1 MTSRNEIYFQ
11 NKFKN
16 LQNDLK
22 PLNNYLHLSACDSTK
37 SANTPRWKYSLNKYA
52 TKETLVNKK
61 PLSPVTNIAL
71 VDRKKEQYPRMPVT
85 NFEDEYY
92 SNQISDDYVKLI
104 RYGYKSDAQVQ
115 LNANLSDFQGKNVKF
130 PSAENVH
137 VDLLNTPRGSNFYGD
152 NARKKMFSTFP
163 SEKKERK
170 CFKTQLVNPTPIN
183 PLLRAKSVN
192 SIDAEIKFANKDDTK
207 KDLFNINNR
216 LLFSD
221 SGRNLNNDGRELSK
235 QYAILQKMYHDWQDV
250 VKGHE
255 EIRVQGKKLNNE
267 AVENFKNFQL
277 AMLHQLNIV
286 QELCN
291 EFLQNE
297 KSDIKNVTKSCSD
310 QSTFENSDSSPPNKV
325 DSLSK
330 ISSYKMYRLFLNG
343 RYPSSSDGFYLL
355 YLSFLEII
363 ECDRWQSSSG
373 AKEVLHHKSTSII
386 NFDLSLVV
394 CQSSENDQQLAIFPI
409 SGLCNGRAQCF
420 NDAVIK
426 EDQFTFCSN
435 ECLPKCGPHG
445 ACLKVGQKARC
456 FCDNG
461 YSGKYC
467 TIQEPNEC
475 ASRPCH
481 FLAQCTNATGIFGCS
496 CLDGFEGDG
505 YNCTDINECEL
516 PSKQPLCPENSVC
529 HNIPGSYFCDCAT
542 GYKSKN
548 GLGGMCEDIDEC
560 EDKTH
565 NCTSLEQCINTDGSF
580 RCESRPCEIGFEKI
594 NGVCHDIN
602 ECKTS
607 NACSPDQS
615 CINLIGSYKCIDQIS
630 AGQSKS
636 TSKIDE
642 IDGCL
647 VNESCVKNAS
657 VCHDRAVCLS
667 QVDKCACT
675 TGYEGNGIHCI
686 DINECAKDKYI
697 CPSET
702 NCINLDGGF
711 TCCDSEKS
719 KEECLKTK
727 HIICKSDNE
736 CRSNSKCIDHH
747 CKCQQGFHLN
757 ENLEC
762 IDIDECSSFSTICPE
777 KNWCVNLPGSYV
789 CCNDTAS
796 VSQCLGII
804 IYAPVQKGST
814 LNKKISA
821 GSSSQQITVVPLPD
835 VMTTPIPQYHT
846 DMVYIT
852 PDTEISS
859 SSLNFEEFNSGD
871 KVTNELTD
879 QNFGSGL
886 GSGSG
891 EISVDLLSSAS
902 PNTAEITSE
911 LISELNTASTERP
924 DLDYEQTEGATESIQ
939 STDSTSI
946 LENKKNIEDENDKSL
961 TTAQVDS
968 SIRME
973 SEETIDGIESEY
985 VRPAVD
991 YFEKKCLLNE
1001 SYCHYHAKC
1010 LKANFSDEFVCAC
1023 DAGFQGDGYHCEDV
1037 DECIYSDKICSPLA
1051 TCVNTIGSYKCICKP
1066 GYAGNGTF
1074 CSPLCPR
1081 GHKPLTTRCSL
1092 EENGQTCTAG
1102 YTCIHGFCCP
1112 SQSAQEEDC
1121 SLDPTI
1127 CHESASCIN
1136 KVCQCNTGFEGNGY
1150 ICKDINECAL
1160 HLDNC
1165 VPPLRCQN
1173 TIGISR
1179 YCSILRPS
1187 CGPNAYC
1194 RNNRCACK
1202 DGFILDNNACV
1213 PDPNNCSSNRML
1225 CDPNAT
1231 CINGKCTCS
1240 AGYIGDGLKCYPDP
1254 QDCHNN
1260 VSLCHQFARCIDRR
1274 CECIPEF
1281 SGDGITCFP
1290 NPVPFYKNCTIN
1302 PSVCPTEAQCY
1313 YGRCVCKVGST
1324 NLCNKTNLVI
1334 INEKNDCR
1342 IDPSIC
1348 HTNAVCRKGICIC
1361 KKGFIGNGFSC
1372 MDDPNDCLKNKGICS
1387 PNAICVL
1394 RRCKCKA
1401 GYVGNGIS
1409 CVPSNQATTC
1419 SSNKDLCDVNAE
1431 CISDKCVCRAGYL
1444 GDGMHCSADKEDCII
1459 NPSLCSA
1466 NAQCIS
1472 RRCVC
1477 QSGFIGNGK
1486 TCNESKSDPSSQK
1499 NKCENCDF
1507 NAVCEDNKCQCKQ
1520 GFEGNGT
1527 LCYNNANIRCD
1538 DDAKV
1543 CGIHATCIS
1552 FGTKMVCI
1560 CNKGYTGNGRDLIKS
1575 TTEPN
1580 KEKENGSKET
1590 STLQEKREE
1599 ESENQC
1605 DSVKCGPNAECRIN
1619 MSGLPECRCSRG
1631 FTGDGKECYDLNECM
1646 LRISKCHHLAT
1657 CVNTIGS
1664 YVCQCPDGY
1673 AGDGVRVCS
1682 REIKVSNLNYIDTI
1696 CEKNGITLQMTNR
1709 SDLYGKVYVKSQ
1721 SENPDCSQTLPKKL
1735 NNSFKFTARF
1745 EKCDFKKEA
1754 EDTYSVIMVIQKHP
1768 SFITTGDEA
1777 YKLVCTYP
1785 SAEREVHESLSV
1797 ETLNS
1802 SASYVEKSVGS
1813 KCILDVVDANTGKAI
1828 TEATVGQKLQMK
1840 LRTESSGNYELYGT
1854 NCVVINME
1862 TGESFALT
1870 DEDGCAVEEEIFPN
1884 WKKMGNSLYSE
1895 FITFKWPETATVR
1908 FQCDC
1913 SVCAHQC
1920 PERKCNSKLKSPKK
1934 RSTTSTSNAIS
1945 NQNYVQSNI
1954 LKIISDGNLESEVKL
1969 DEIIDWDNY
1978 DNDKICVDGTIMSA
1992 LFGFGVIFLVA
2003 ALCAL
2008 FFKQLANIRNDI

>member
-137 VDLLNTPRGSNFYGD
+137 VDLLNTPQGSNFYGD

-170 CFKTQLVNPTPIN
+170 LFFSNSRCFKTQLVNPTPIN

-516 PSKQPLCPENSVC
+516 PSKQPLCTENSVC

-657 VCHDRAVCLS
+657 ICHDRAVCLS

-835 VMTTPIPQYHT
+835 VKTTPIP
-846 DMVYIT
+846 
-852 PDTEISS
+852 P
-859 SSLNFEEFNSGD
+859 
-871 KVTNELTD
+871 
-879 QNFGSGL
+879 
-886 GSGSG
+886 
-891 EISVDLLSSAS
+891 
-902 PNTAEITSE
+902 
-911 LISELNTASTERP
+911 
-924 DLDYEQTEGATESIQ
+924 
-939 STDSTSI
+939 
-946 LENKKNIEDENDKSL
+946 
-961 TTAQVDS
+961 
-968 SIRME
+968 
-973 SEETIDGIESEY
+973 
-985 VRPAVD
+985 
-991 YFEKKCLLNE
+991 
-1001 SYCHYHAKC
+1001 
-1010 LKANFSDEFVCAC
+1010 
-1023 DAGFQGDGYHCEDV
+1023 
-1037 DECIYSDKICSPLA
+1037 
-1051 TCVNTIGSYKCICKP
+1051 
-1066 GYAGNGTF
+1066 
-1074 CSPLCPR
+1074 
-1081 GHKPLTTRCSL
+1081 
-1092 EENGQTCTAG
+1092 
-1102 YTCIHGFCCP
+1102 
-1112 SQSAQEEDC
+1112 QEEDC

-1444 GDGMHCSADKEDCII
+1444 GDGLHCSADKEDCII

-1599 ESENQC
+1599 ESENLC

-1840 LRTESSGNYELYGT
+1840 LRAESSGNYELYGT

-1934 RSTTSTSNAIS
+1934 RSTASTSNAIN

-1954 LKIISDGNLESEVKL
+1954 LKIISDGNLEN
-1969 DEIIDWDNY
+1969 WDNY